1 MIPQDAVPDY
11 ARSDEIYDE
20 NLVQFR
26 LDICGGIKRPCGLIE
41 TARLLLFHAKDM
53 VHIILSGICKMV
65 DINRIHLDFV
75 DAGILVNEQS
85 AEIVFAHQRIIFQYA
100 HLRESR
106 KLLCGMKD
114 FICKLSCVRH
124 TDFGFVEFQESQKF
138 IPRLI

>member
-1 MIPQDAVPDY
+1 MIPQDAVTDY

-53 VHIILSGICKMV
+53 VHITGICKMV

-75 DAGILVNEQS
+75 DADVLVNEQS
-85 AEIVFAHQRIIFQYA
+85 AEIVFAHQRIIFQYTQ
-100 HLRESR
+100 LR
-106 KLLCGMKD
+106 KLCKLLRSMKD
-114 FICKLSCVRH
+114 FIRKL
-124 TDFGFVEFQESQKF
+124 FA
-138 IPRLI
+138 